1 MEGYGR
7 ETYGAAWAADYD
19 DIFPGAPQAMIDR
32 LAEFAEGAR
41 VLELAI
47 GTGRVAIPLA
57 ARGIDV
63 TGIDISDEMVAK
75 LRAKAGGAEIPVVMS
90 DFTEVSVE
98 GSFRLVFLVFNTL
111 FALEGQ
117 EDQVRCFRN
126 VAAHLDAG
134 GRFVLETF
142 FPDVSRFDRG
152 QRLGTLDVDLRGIQL
167 EASRHDR
174 VSQRIDTQ
182 RVHITNDSIKL
193 YPVAVRYAWPTEM
206 DLMARLAG
214 LELEHRWG
222 GWSREP
228 FGQESRS
235 HVSVYRSMGEV
246 GFGIEAAP

>member
-1 MEGYGR
+1 MGK
-7 ETYGAAWAADYD
+7 
-19 DIFPGAPQAMIDR
+19 
-32 LAEFAEGAR
+32 
-41 VLELAI
+41 V
-47 GTGRVAIPLA
+47 PLA

-75 LRAKAGGAEIPVVMS
+75 LRANAGGGEIPVVMS
-90 DFTEVSVE
+90 DFTEVAVE
-98 GSFRLVFLVFNTL
+98 GSFRLVYLVFNTL

-134 GRFVLETF
+134 GRFVLEAF

-152 QRLGTLDVDLRGIQL
+152 QRFGTLDVDIGGIQL

-182 RVHITNDSIKL
+182 RVHITNDGIKL
-193 YPVAVRYAWPTEM
+193 YPVAVRYAWPTEI

-228 FGQESRS
+228 FGQETRS
-235 HVSVYRSMGEV
+235 HVSVYRKPE
-246 GFGIEAAP
+246 